1 MSLKNLQ
8 KLAKIKDVNIGKD
21 FLKNID
27 VGIPELNVVL
37 KNKNF
42 NIKGSKA
49 FIDNIPIT
57 TIVKNFNSG
66 NMGLV
71 LKNLNIS
78 PSTKLIKN
86 LNALFEKSP
95 NFNIKRLND
104 NKIKLK
110 QKIGADI
117 DLSKTTKNSLD
128 KKIKSKSSLRK
139 FFEGVGSIVKKGTTI
154 ALLGGIGTFT
164 GLFIDAII
172 KYKDSKTGC
181 IKFNKTSK
189 GIQFCKI
196 LSVSCCN
203 KSESGYT
210 CNHPDTSVTSDDCQK
225 AKDGECCVRCDSTIT
240 DPESIHYVDPEKLA
254 DNDVL
259 MCYKPTLFDALI
271 DLSGNTFDKVL
282 KLVTDP
288 FLDLLKSPAII
299 ATAIAIVV
307 IVFIV
312 LLKK

>member
-110 QKIGADI
+110 QKF
-117 DLSKTTKNSLD
+117 KTRT
-128 KKIKSKSSLRK
+128 
-139 FFEGVGSIVKKGTTI
+139 
-154 ALLGGIGTFT
+154 
-164 GLFIDAII
+164 
-172 KYKDSKTGC
+172 
-181 IKFNKTSK
+181 
-189 GIQFCKI
+189 
-196 LSVSCCN
+196 
-203 KSESGYT
+203 
-210 CNHPDTSVTSDDCQK
+210 
-225 AKDGECCVRCDSTIT
+225 
-240 DPESIHYVDPEKLA
+240 
-254 DNDVL
+254 
-259 MCYKPTLFDALI
+259 
-271 DLSGNTFDKVL
+271 
-282 KLVTDP
+282 
-288 FLDLLKSPAII
+288 LLKFSLYIRG
-299 ATAIAIVV
+299 T
-307 IVFIV
+307 
-312 LLKK
+312 LKIF